1 MRALLRSLRT
11 WWFLRTID
19 RTFDRA
25 HPELKKRR
33 EAIKAA
39 QGQHRKTK
47 HLQDELQQEMTRL
60 LKAGL

>member
-1 MRALLRSLRT
+1 MKALLRSFRT

-19 RTFDRA
+19 R
-25 HPELKKRR
+25 ELKKRR

>member
-1 MRALLRSLRT
+1 MRALLRPLRT
-11 WWFLRTID
+11 WWFLRSID
-19 RTFDRA
+19 RALDRA

-33 EAIKAA
+33 EAIKVA